1 MKCNECNRVK
11 YNQILIWLCV

>member
-11 YNQILIWLCV
+11 YNQILI